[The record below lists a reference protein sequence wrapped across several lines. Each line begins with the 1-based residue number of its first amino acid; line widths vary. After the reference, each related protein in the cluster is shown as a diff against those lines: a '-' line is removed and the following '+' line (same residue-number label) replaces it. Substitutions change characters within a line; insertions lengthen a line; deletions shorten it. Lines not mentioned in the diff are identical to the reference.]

1 MTDIPTMTGGPAVE
15 PEPDRRG
22 EFVEAL
28 AKGLSVIEAFSEE
41 RPAMTLSD
49 VARHTGMSPATAR
62 RSLHTLVALGYVR
75 LVDRRFVLSAR
86 VLTLGAAYL
95 KAANI
100 EELVQPELRR
110 IVGRF
115 GDAASVAVLEGTH
128 ILYIAHYSEQRAAR
142 MVAGVGVT
150 YPAYAT
156 SLGRVLLSGLA
167 PAEVDTF
174 LARISPRALTDR
186 TVTDKDRLRAIVDET
201 RRQTFAIAV
210 DELDYGIT
218 ALAVPIKDPA
228 GRVMAALNSS
238 GYSGRLDAATM
249 VAERLE
255 GLHESAAA
263 ISQAIRRHPALAASI
278 GR

>member
-1 MTDIPTMTGGPAVE
+1 MSRGTTLVAEGPE
-15 PEPDRRG
+15 TDRRG
-22 EFVEAL
+22 DFVEAL
-28 AKGLSVIEAFSEE
+28 AKGLSVIEAFSDEH
-41 RPAMTLSD
+41 PAMTLSD
-49 VARHTGMSPATAR
+49 VARRTGMSPATAR

-75 LVDRRFVLSAR
+75 QVDRRFVLGAR

-95 KAANI
+95 KAAHI
-100 EELVQPELRR
+100 EEVVQPELRR

-115 GDAASVAVLEGTH
+115 GDAASVAVLDGTD

-142 MVAGVGVT
+142 MVASVGVT

-167 PAEVDTF
+167 PAELDAF
-174 LARISPRALTDR
+174 LAGITPRALTDR
-186 TVTDKDRLRAIVDET
+186 TITDKDRLRVIVEHA
-201 RRQTFAIAV
+201 RRQTYTTAV

-228 GRVMAALNSS
+228 GRVIAALNSS
-238 GYSGRLDAATM
+238 GYTGRLDVATM
-249 VAERLE
+249 VGERLDA
-255 GLHESAAA
+255 LHQSAAA

-278 GR
+278 AR

>member
-1 MTDIPTMTGGPAVE
+1 MTDNPTMTGSPAAE
-15 PEPDRRG
+15 PEPDRRA

-115 GDAASVAVLEGTH
+115 GDAASVAVLEDTD

-167 PAEVDTF
+167 PAELDAF
-174 LARISPRALTDR
+174 LARINPRALTDR
-186 TVTDKDRLRAIVDET
+186 TVTDKDRLRAIVEET

-218 ALAVPIKDPA
+218 ALAVPVKDAA

-278 GR
+278 RR

>member
-1 MTDIPTMTGGPAVE
+1 MSRGTTIVTEGPQA
-15 PEPDRRG
+15 DRRG

-28 AKGLSVIEAFSEE
+28 AKGLSVIEAFSDEH
-41 RPAMTLSD
+41 PAMTLSD
-49 VARHTGMSPATAR
+49 VARRTGMSPATAR

-75 LVDRRFVLSAR
+75 QVDRRFVLGAR

-95 KAANI
+95 KAAHI
-100 EELVQPELRR
+100 EEVVQPELRR

-115 GDAASVAVLEGTH
+115 GDAASVAVLDGTD

-142 MVAGVGVT
+142 MVASVGVT

-167 PAEVDTF
+167 PAELDAF
-174 LARISPRALTDR
+174 LAGITPRALTDR
-186 TVTDKDRLRAIVDET
+186 TITDKDRLRVIVENA
-201 RRQTFAIAV
+201 RRQTYTTAV

-228 GRVMAALNSS
+228 GRVIAALNSS
-238 GYSGRLDAATM
+238 GYTGRLDVATM
-249 VAERLE
+249 VEERLDA
-255 GLHESAAA
+255 LHQSAAA

-278 GR
+278 AR